1 MALVAVL
8 DPKPVALVAVLDPK
22 PVALV
27 AVLQV
32 VQVEVWRAWEMEFL
46 FWHMARVGA

>member
-1 MALVAVL
+1 MVAVL

-32 VQVEVWRAWEMEFL
+32 IQVEVCRAWEMAFL